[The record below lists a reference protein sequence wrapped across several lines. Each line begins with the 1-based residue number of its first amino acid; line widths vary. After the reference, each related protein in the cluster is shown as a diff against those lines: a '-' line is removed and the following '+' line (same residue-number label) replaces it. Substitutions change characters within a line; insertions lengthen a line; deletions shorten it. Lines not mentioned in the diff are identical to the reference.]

1 MKNNKIKVILLVA
14 GEGKRLRPFTLD
26 RPKCMVEIDDVS
38 LLDYQLGIL
47 KSEGLVNVVMIGGYK
62 SEMLIRNGVK
72 FKNNPRW
79 YETNMVW
86 TLFCAEDELEGDVIV
101 SYGDI
106 VYSRNILKEL
116 LNSTADI
123 AVTIDKDWES
133 YWRARNDNPLDDA
146 ETLKLGK
153 DGLII
158 EIGKKPKSLDEIE
171 GQYMGLMKFS
181 AAGIRQ
187 IKSVYHDAQK
197 SGKLLGKPTENA
209 YMTDLLQAIIQTGK
223 PISSVPIQGNWI
235 EVDTVEDLQ
244 SNVTLSRLKELQKI

>member
-1 MKNNKIKVILLVA
+1 MSIKN
-14 GEGKRLRPFTLD
+14 
-26 RPKCMVEIDDVS
+26 
-38 LLDYQLGIL
+38 
-47 KSEGLVNVVMIGGYK
+47 
-62 SEMLIRNGVK
+62 
-72 FKNNPRW
+72 
-79 YETNMVW
+79 
-86 TLFCAEDELEGDVIV
+86 
-101 SYGDI
+101 
-106 VYSRNILKEL
+106 
-116 LNSTADI
+116 
-123 AVTIDKDWES
+123 DKDWEN
-133 YWRARNDNPLDDA
+133 YWRARNDDPLDDA

-187 IKSVYHDAQK
+187 IKSVYHAAIK

-223 PISSVPIQGNWI
+223 PISSVPIRGNWI

-244 SNVTLSRLKELQKI
+244 SNVTLSRLKVITKNLSSI